1 MTEFDIPEG
10 YAIPLVNT
18 STKLFPNPTMNA
30 LDARYG
36 GSSGDPGYEYVQSTP
51 LATWTIA
58 VPGAMGRRPN
68 VAVYIGGEMVESDVV
83 ADATQVVIT
92 FPEPVAG
99 TAVLT

>member
-1 MTEFDIPEG
+1 MADIAIPPG
-10 YAIPLVNT
+10 YGVPLVNLT
-18 STKLFPNPTMNA
+18 TDLFPAPTMNA

-36 GSSGDPGYEYVQSTP
+36 GSGGDPGFEYVQSTP
-51 LATWTIA
+51 LATWTIP

-68 VAVYIGGEMVESDVV
+68 VAVFVGGEMVETDVT
-83 ADATQVVIT
+83 ASPTEVVVT